1 MEAAVYPPLQSID
14 QVDALPSKVCKQ
26 SFDGYINLL

>member
-1 MEAAVYPPLQSID
+1 MPGSAQRID
-14 QVDALPSKVCKQ
+14 KVGALPSKVCKQ